1 MKRRF
6 PVNLHRG
13 LNTNTSPKRIE
24 DGECQIAQDVDY
36 DTDGSVFSRKFKTTY
51 LSYDHPPIHIYP
63 YADLIVQLNNGTLYD
78 GNTLLG
84 SANGA
89 TPFNSLEYDD
99 IWYGM
104 NGTKQLRYN
113 GTTLDVMGM
122 DEPDTAATLADGG
135 AGDLDGSY
143 YYKYTYIDDN
153 GKESNYSPVSAV
165 IAVEDKEIDVTVV
178 GSGSSKAN
186 YIALYRIGG
195 TLTDYYLVSATIT
208 DENGTY
214 EDSSADGDLV
224 TLADA
229 GNNDEPP
236 SLVYFTEHYQRGVG
250 VRDGTYPNSIWWS
263 KEYQMEYWGNST
275 DYQYLLGGDDPCTG
289 VLAWGQNVIV
299 FKQGEIY
306 VMEGVNPLKWHRR
319 RANVRVGNIAPYSI
333 DFWKLPIF
341 CSYLGLYSFNSYTVK
356 EISRKIRP
364 WFADTQRQGE
374 LTGAVGQVFDGEY
387 YFGLDSDT
395 LVYDNEKDIFYTYN
409 FGLGALHY
417 DKNNG
422 ILYGGVGNNVVKLQ
436 QTDNDS
442 SETVNFQVKSKAYP
456 LAEIESQLGD
466 LQNYIIQLD
475 TRGNDVSFKVY
486 IDEVLKQTITLNT
499 DNLTRVRGNFTG
511 SLCGSYVEFELVYS
525 GTDRI
530 QIDLPL
536 IINPEKSE

>member
-13 LNTNTSPKRIE
+13 LNTNTSPKKIE

-36 DTDGSVFSRKFKTTY
+36 DTDGSVFSRKFKNTY
-51 LSYDHPPIHIYP
+51 LSYTAPPIHIYP
-63 YADLIVQLNNGTLYD
+63 YSNLITQLNTGALYN

-84 SANGA
+84 SGYGA
-89 TPFNSLEYDD
+89 IPFNSLEYDD

-104 NGTKQLRYN
+104 NGANQLRYN

-135 AGDLDGSY
+135 AGLLSGSY
-143 YYKYTYIDDN
+143 YYKYTYLDDN

-165 IAVEDKEIDVTVV
+165 LAITDKEIDVTVV

-186 YIALYRIGG
+186 KIKLYRIGG
-195 TLTDYYLVSATIT
+195 TLTDYYLVTDDIT

-214 EDSSADGDLV
+214 EDNETDASLS

-229 GNNDEPP
+229 EDNDEPTTI
-236 SLVYFTEHYQRGVG
+236 VYFTEHYQRGIG
-250 VRDGTYPNSIWWS
+250 VSDSTYPNSIWWS
-263 KEYQMEYWGNST
+263 EEYQMEYWGDNVSN
-275 DYQYLLGGDDPCTG
+275 QYLLGGDDPCTG
-289 VLAWGQNVIV
+289 ILAWGQNVIV
-299 FKQGEIY
+299 FKKGEIY
-306 VMEGVNPLKWHRR
+306 VMEGVNPAKWHRR
-319 RANVRVGNIAPYSI
+319 KANVRIGNIAPYCI

-341 CSYLGLYSFNSYTVK
+341 CTYLGLYTFNGYVAK

-374 LTGAVGQVFDGEY
+374 LTSAVGQVFDGEY
-387 YFGLDSDT
+387 YFGLDSET
-395 LVYDNEKDIFYTYN
+395 LIYDNEKNIFYTYN
-409 FGLGALHY
+409 FGMSALHY
-417 DKNNG
+417 DKLNG
-422 ILYGGVGNNVVKLQ
+422 ILYGGVGNDVVKLQ

-442 SETVNFQVKSKAYP
+442 NETVNFKIKSKAYP
-456 LAEIESQLGD
+456 LADIESQLGD

-475 TRGNDVSFKVY
+475 TKGNDLSFKIY
-486 IDEVLKQTITLNT
+486 IDEELQQTITLNT
-499 DNLTRVRGNFTG
+499 STMTRIRGNFAGTLYG
-511 SLCGSYVEFELVYS
+511 AYAEFELEYS

-536 IINPEKSE
+536 IINPEIIE